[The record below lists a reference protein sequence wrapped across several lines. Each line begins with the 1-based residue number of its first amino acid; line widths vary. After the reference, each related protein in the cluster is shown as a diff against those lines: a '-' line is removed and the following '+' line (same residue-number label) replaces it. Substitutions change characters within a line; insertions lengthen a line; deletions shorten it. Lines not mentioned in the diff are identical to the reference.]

1 MEIIDYDINYY
12 TESYL
17 YGFSLI
23 LFFVSLFIL
32 AFLLTKDSDQ
42 NDNTDID
49 AKLLLLDCKILFFS
63 LISIFL
69 TYNFTKKPYL
79 SIKYINTNINQKIIK
94 SKNEILNNIINGNIV
109 PEYNDNDNDN
119 DNHLKYYT
127 YEFKISQEDANQIEN
142 KKEEFDKK
150 KKEIKDNGNIKFVD

>member
-119 DNHLKYYT
+119 HLKYYT